1 MQNVRSYVLCKITHP
16 LRKCVRPYVRPY
28 GPSKL
33 LRPRFLYKMLCTKRF
48 FIEASKYT
56 YLEII

>member
-1 MQNVRSYVLCKITHP
+1 MIPLNSMQNVRSYVLCKITHP

-33 LRPRFLYKMLCTKRF
+33 SSAHL
-48 FIEASKYT
+48 IVNSKT
-56 YLEII
+56 VRDTTDL